1 MLPEQLSSNL
11 CSLQPGEDRLA
22 FSSVFKM
29 SPDGR
34 VLSSWFGKSVI
45 KSAAKLSYNM
55 AQQAID
61 QGKLPEDLTTHDD
74 HDMEGIVED
83 IKQLDV
89 GSIYAYYH
97 ETISDKL
104 SSIGNGQTNARSTI
118 REWCTPH

>member
-1 MLPEQLSSNL
+1 MLPESLSSDL

-29 SPDGR
+29 SADGR

-61 QGKLPEDLTTHDD
+61 EGKLPESLTIHDD
-74 HDMEGIVED
+74 HDMEGIVND

-89 GSIYAYYH
+89 S
-97 ETISDKL
+97 
-104 SSIGNGQTNARSTI
+104 
-118 REWCTPH
+118 